1 LPLDQIATYLLF
13 SLVAAITPGP
23 SNVMITATGAAVGV
37 RRGLACAL
45 GAAAGMALLLF
56 VAGLGLGSLLLD
68 HPLVVKL
75 MKWAGV
81 AVLLWL
87 AFKIA
92 SSPPGGTKGTGQAR
106 GVGFFEALAFQFV
119 NPKGWLVGVSAAS
132 AYAGLADKNPIA
144 HALALGGLF
153 FLMAFPSGLVWLAGG
168 SLLNRLLGDERNGR
182 IINIAMGLLLA
193 ASVVLII

>member
-1 LPLDQIATYLLF
+1 MPLDQIATYLLF
-13 SLVAAITPGP
+13 ALVAAITPGP

-37 RRGLACAL
+37 RRGIACAL
-45 GAAAGMALLLF
+45 GAASGMALLLF

-68 HPLVVKL
+68 HPLALKA

-81 AVLLWL
+81 AVLFWL

-92 SSPPGGTKGTGQAR
+92 SSPPGGAKGAGEAK
-106 GVGFFEALAFQFV
+106 GVGFFEALTFQFI
-119 NPKGWLVGVSAAS
+119 NPKAWLVGVSAAS
-132 AYAGLADKNPIA
+132 AYASLGGEGPIA

-168 SLLNRLLGDERNGR
+168 SLLNRLLGDERSGR
-182 IINIAMGLLLA
+182 IANIVMGLLLA